1 MTLFNEHV
9 AWYSYLAT
17 ASNTGCFL
25 LADSEY
31 NLGRRTMP
39 RLASSF
45 ACTGCFPGLEDIM
58 PDPNL
63 NQVLKA
69 ENELLDKLLQN
80 FAGFAPSVG
89 AGLAET
95 QKLVS
100 DWKTFIEGWK
110 AVNEQV
116 LGMGP
121 AEQDQ
126 HLADERQRLQG
137 MLSAASGSSFW
148 VETLTRDD
156 KTAEELQS

>member
-1 MTLFNEHV
+1 
-9 AWYSYLAT
+9 
-17 ASNTGCFL
+17 
-25 LADSEY
+25 
-31 NLGRRTMP
+31 
-39 RLASSF
+39 
-45 ACTGCFPGLEDIM
+45 M